1 MADDEDHDEA
11 PKEEEDDDLE
21 EDFVTLVG
29 VGDADDEDD
38 DEGGDDDRNDN
49 GRANDSRS
57 EEYDG
62 AAFPG
67 GYDRKRDLPPWMTQ
81 PVNRRDRT
89 NHLVALHNEVVGFC
103 KLMEP
108 HPEEMKERYELVE
121 RFTTL
126 AKKVFK
132 DCQVDVFGSQA
143 TGLCLPSSDIDIAIQ
158 LSDKDTED
166 ASPADSEDQKVDGKI
181 QISKEQELQDM
192 ENWDTSSGS
201 PLDRLAEALRSE
213 WLDDLSYLEVIPNT
227 RVPLVKFKHGT
238 TDIAVDICFNQKTG
252 VQAAKLMHQY
262 MDALPPLRPL
272 TFVLKYFLAAR
283 GTNQPYSGGMGS
295 FMLQMMIVSFLQQR
309 EREFVYNRMP
319 PNYNLGALLLEFFEL
334 YSMDFN
340 YVTVGVSVRF
350 DGHFFPKGATDRKE
364 DFWQPGRPFSFAMEN
379 PLEPKMDVG
388 APSWR
393 ISLIQRS
400 FEIAFKILLSH
411 VTEPVQPT
419 VSILASILPPTD
431 EMRKRATLTR
441 LKPIS
446 APRGHAG
453 GDRGPPRKRQRR

>member
-1 MADDEDHDEA
+1 MADVKHEDDEA
-11 PKEEEDDDLE
+11 SNETDNLE
-21 EDFVTLVG
+21 EDFVTLAG
-29 VGDADDEDD
+29 FGENDEDD
-38 DEGGDDDRNDN
+38 DDGDDKADNSQSGEDENDQ
-49 GRANDSRS
+49 GFSDGF
-57 EEYDG
+57 DG
-62 AAFPG
+62 AP
-67 GYDRKRDLPPWMTQ
+67 RLPPWMTQ
-81 PVNRRDRT
+81 NHHPRS
-89 NHLVALHNEVVGFC
+89 NHLVALHNEIVGFC

-108 HPEEMKERYELVE
+108 HPEEMKQRDDLVK
-121 RFTTL
+121 RFTVL
-126 AKKVFK
+126 ARKVFK

-158 LSDKDTED
+158 LSEKDTE
-166 ASPADSEDQKVDGKI
+166 ASGPDSSEEHKVDGKI
-181 QISKEQELQDM
+181 KTSKEEELKDM
-192 ENWDTSSGS
+192 ENWDNASGS
-201 PLDRLAEALRSE
+201 PLDRLAEALREE
-213 WLDDLSYLEVIPNT
+213 WLEDLSYLEVIPNT
-227 RVPLVKFKHGT
+227 RVPLVKFKHGP

-252 VQAAKLMHQY
+252 VQAAKLMHAY

-309 EREFVYNRMP
+309 EREFIFNRMP
-319 PNYNLGALLLEFFEL
+319 TNYNLGALLVEFFEL

-350 DGHFFPKGATDRKE
+350 DGHYFPKGATDRKE

-400 FEIAFKILLSH
+400 FEIAFKVLLSH
-411 VTEPVQPT
+411 VTEPAQASP
-419 VSILASILPPTD
+419 SILASILPATD
-431 EMRKRATLTR
+431 EMRKRATLSR
-441 LKPIS
+441 LKPLS
-446 APRGHAG
+446 AVRDHGSG
-453 GDRGPPRKRQRR
+453 GRIHSPPRKRQRR

>member
-1 MADDEDHDEA
+1 MSDEER
-11 PKEEEDDDLE
+11 KEEELLSSSKDDAEDDLE
-21 EDFVTLVG
+21 EDFVTLEG
-29 VGDADDEDD
+29 VGDDDDDDEDD
-38 DEGGDDDRNDN
+38 DGN
-49 GRANDSRS
+49 SQS
-57 EEYDG
+57 EENDQAFG
-62 AAFPG
+62 AV
-67 GYDRKRDLPPWMTQ
+67 YDRQRDLPPWMTTQ
-81 PVNRRDRT
+81 HVNHERS
-89 NHLVALHNEVVGFC
+89 NLLVALHNEIVGFC

-108 HPEEMKERYELVE
+108 HPEEMKERDDLVQ
-121 RFTTL
+121 RFTVL

-158 LSDKDTED
+158 LSEKDTETS
-166 ASPADSEDQKVDGKI
+166 APEGEDGKVI
-181 QISKEQELQDM
+181 ISKEQELKDM
-192 ENWDTSSGS
+192 ENWDAASGS
-201 PLDRLAEALRSE
+201 PLDRLAGALRDE
-213 WLDDLSYLEVIPNT
+213 WLSDLAYLEVIPNT
-227 RVPLVKFKHGT
+227 RVPLVKFRHGP

-252 VQAAKLMHQY
+252 VQAAKLMHAY

-309 EREFVYNRMP
+309 EREFLYNRMP
-319 PNYNLGALLLEFFEL
+319 TNYNLGALLVEFFEL

-350 DGHFFPKGATDRKE
+350 DGHYFPKGATDRKE
-364 DFWQPGRPFSFAMEN
+364 DFWQPDRPFSFAMEN

-400 FEIAFKILLSH
+400 FEIAFKVLLSY
-411 VTEPVQPT
+411 VTVPAQPA

-441 LKPIS
+441 LKPLN
-446 APRGHAG
+446 APRHGGGGGGGGHTHS
-453 GDRGPPRKRQRR
+453 PPRKRQRR

>member
-1 MADDEDHDEA
+1 MMADEEHEA
-11 PKEEEDDDLE
+11 SKEKDDLE

-29 VGDADDEDD
+29 VGDGAEEDEDENEGDEANSQSD
-38 DEGGDDDRNDN
+38 DNDQ
-49 GRANDSRS
+49 
-57 EEYDG
+57 
-62 AAFPG
+62 AAFAG

-81 PVNRRDRT
+81 HVNHHQRT

-108 HPEEMKERYELVE
+108 HPEEMKERFDLVE

-158 LSDKDTED
+158 LNEKDTE
-166 ASPADSEDQKVDGKI
+166 ASAPDSEEQKVDGKI
-181 QISKEQELQDM
+181 KKSKEQELKDM
-192 ENWDTSSGS
+192 ENWDGGSGS
-201 PLDRLAEALRSE
+201 PLDRLAEALRNE
-213 WLDDLSYLEVIPNT
+213 WLEDLSYLEVIPNT
-227 RVPLVKFKHGT
+227 RVPLVKFKHGP

-252 VQAAKLMHQY
+252 AQAAKLMHRY

-295 FMLQMMIVSFLQQR
+295 FMLQMMIVAFLQQR

-319 PNYNLGALLLEFFEL
+319 TNYNLGALLLEFFEL

-379 PLEPKMDVG
+379 PLEPNFDVG

-400 FEIAFKILLSH
+400 FEIAFKVLLTH
-411 VTEPVQPT
+411 VTEPAQPT
-419 VSILASILPPTD
+419 ASILASILPPTD

-441 LKPIS
+441 LKPLS
-446 APRGHAG
+446 APRKG
-453 GDRGPPRKRQRR
+453 GGGGKTRSPPRKRQRR